1 MGKGKLKCL
10 GCSNLT
16 RGLLSAKQEGN
27 PFPIQLPMCPHCR
40 DTKSKHLIYETRL
53 REHIPQHIFHENE
66 SLPFETLRPQKGIS
80 FWDQNEARQKEILES
95 KDWIADPKLDGARA
109 LLYFYNEQVYLIS
122 SRISKKTGT
131 YSDRSK
137 NFPQITEQGNSF
149 QMKELNGTI
158 LDGEV
163 YINKKGFITGAG
175 KTDSTLNETIACM
188 NASPKTAVRLQGV
201 NNAWATFFVFDC
213 LKFKGEDIREKPYYY
228 RRMKAAEAVHLYASD
243 QVEMLP
249 CSSDYLTWEFW
260 YDDLDYEGIVL
271 KDCKAPYYAPSIG
284 ARNKAMVKKKRMETY
299 DGFIT
304 GYIPGKAGFKGL
316 VGALLVSAYTP
327 VGDEC
332 LGVKRIMEF
341 AAVSNVPLVERK
353 LMTSPEGTLRVEYY
367 NRVIEVRAQ
376 TKTRTGRLRHA
387 TLLRWRTDK
396 QPEECY
402 YEVKT

>member
-1 MGKGKLKCL
+1 MNITYTMGKDSRICL
-10 GCSNLT
+10 GCGDLT

-40 DTKSKHLIYETRL
+40 NTKSKHQEYEIRL
-53 REHIPQHIFHENE
+53 GIAIPQHIFHENG
-66 SLPFETLRPQKGIS
+66 SLPFETLRPQKGVS
-80 FWDQNEARQKEILES
+80 FWDLDETRQKEIMES

-109 LLYFYNEQVYLIS
+109 LLYFYNDQVYLIS

-131 YSDRSK
+131 YSDRSG
-137 NFPQITEQGNSF
+137 NFPQITGQGNRF
-149 QMKELNGTI
+149 QGLNLNGTI

-188 NASPKTAVRLQGV
+188 NASPKTAVRLQRV

-284 ARNKAMVKKKRMETY
+284 ARNKGMIKKKRMETY
-299 DGFIT
+299 DAIVTDFVR
-304 GYIPGKAGFKGL
+304 GKAGFEGL
-316 VGALLVSAYTP
+316 VGALIISQLKNGEPIVI
-327 VGDEC
+327 G
-332 LGVKRIMEF
+332 
-341 AAVSNVPLVERK
+341 AVSNIHFEERK
-353 LMTSPEGTLRVEYY
+353 LMSDEEGNLKREYY
-367 NRVIEVRAQ
+367 GKIVEVKAQ
-376 TKTRTGRLRHA
+376 CWTRTHKLRHCQ
-387 TLLRWRTDK
+387 LMRWRTDK
-396 QPEECY
+396 TAQECDY
-402 YEVKT
+402 VIR